1 MRLTN
6 RGTTLIELMITLSIL
21 AIMLGIAAPSFRNYI
36 FDNRIASQSND
47 FMSSVMIAR
56 SEASKRGINV
66 NITAASAVGGNE
78 FGNGWNVWAD
88 TNGDSAMGASE
99 VIRNHEDL
107 RANTLSTVSGV
118 TTLTFLPSGYLST
131 TAAQTLRLCD
141 SRTAETGRQIV
152 VAATGRPNRANYA
165 CS

>member
-1 MRLTN
+1 MRVTN

-21 AIMLGIAAPSFRNYI
+21 AIMLTIAAPSFRNYI
-36 FDNRIASQSND
+36 FDNRIAAQSND

-66 NITAASAVGGNE
+66 NITAASAVSGNE

-88 TNGDSAMGASE
+88 TNGDSAMGTSE
-99 VIRNHEDL
+99 VIRNQDDL
-107 RANTLSTVSGV
+107 RTNTLSTVSSV

-131 TAAQTLRLCD
+131 TAPQTLRLCD

-152 VAATGRPNRANYA
+152 IAATGRPNVATYA
-165 CS
+165 CP